1 MMDNPKKTWPPIP
14 PTRAGLGCRCPR
26 CGQGPLYD
34 GLLSVAKNCTVCGL
48 DFGPHDSGDGP
59 AVFAIFFLGFL
70 VVPLALWLEAAV
82 APPIWVHMLVWPPV
96 IIALATVSLRLMKA
110 TLIAFHF
117 KNLRHEY
124 DE

>member
-1 MMDNPKKTWPPIP
+1 MSPGQSWPATP
-14 PTRAGLGCRCPR
+14 PVQAGLGCRCPR
-26 CGQGPLYD
+26 CGKGPLYR
-34 GLLSVAKNCTVCGL
+34 GLLTVADFCSVCGL
-48 DFGPHDSGDGP
+48 DFRPHDSGDGP
-59 AVFAIFFLGFL
+59 AVFVIFFLGFL
-70 VVPLALWLEAAV
+70 VVPLALWLEASV

-110 TLIAFHF
+110 TLIAYHF

>member
-59 AVFAIFFLGFL
+59 AVFLGFL